1 MLTQPLMAGWFGRQA
16 KRIRLMGA
24 YVASGRTDEIV
35 YSLKNRL
42 RGIDLEH
49 VSVGDLGLPADRAH
63 FHSSSGGPDCARVL
77 RALRIPP
84 GSVALDLGSGK
95 GGAVLTM
102 ARFPFSEVIGVEL
115 SKALVAIARANV
127 ERARV
132 RNVRFVQA
140 DASEFTDLDRVTHL
154 YMYNPFPCVVMRAV
168 MANVRASLSRRDREL
183 TMVYKNPECHDAI
196 VEPPRVFEKVQ
207 ETKAGVHWWF
217 VYRHTAR
224 PGGAAAE
231 PLPSD

>member
-1 MLTQPLMAGWFGRQA
+1 MAGWFGRQVE
-16 KRIRLMGA
+16 RIRMVTS

-35 YSLKNRL
+35 YSLQNRL

-63 FHSSSGGPDCARVL
+63 FHSSSGGPDCARIL
-77 RALRIPP
+77 RTLPIPR

-95 GGAVLTM
+95 GGAALTM
-102 ARFPFSEVIGVEL
+102 ARFPFAEVIGVEL
-115 SKALVAIARANV
+115 SEALVAIARANV
-127 ERARV
+127 ERAGV

-140 DASEFTDLDRVTHL
+140 DASGFTDLDRVTHV

-168 MANVRASLSRRDREL
+168 IANLRASLLRRDREL

-196 VEPPRVFEKVQ
+196 VEAPRLFEKIQ

-217 VYRHTAR
+217 VYRHAVR
-224 PGGAAAE
+224 SGRAPAE
-231 PLPSD
+231 PLPPH